1 MPHSPAHAPLLVPA
15 TKREFPCPLRQP
27 PFTHSRPCVYSRVLW
42 SHASWLIARAVTAS
56 CAHRHQPIDGSFG
69 LGVRL
74 VTQPKEGL
82 HQHRRDASLSSVD
95 SEADEWA
102 LAEQQLIALQA
113 RFGC

>member
-1 MPHSPAHAPLLVPA
+1 MH
-15 TKREFPCPLRQP
+15 
-27 PFTHSRPCVYSRVLW
+27 SRVLW
-42 SHASWLIARAVTAS
+42 AHASWLIARAVTAS

-113 RFGC
+113 RFSC